1 MIFSTHQ
8 IFIGI
13 YVVLHGKQENNF
25 VPSCESKTYFF
36 SIFLEWGRKVQFL
49 SLTDYKSTNSF
60 YVLFDCFLEVLHSDI
75 FYKSNIYWN
84 TRLREGQKIYN
95 NSHYV
100 KVRLVFF

>member
-25 VPSCESKTYFF
+25 VSSCESKTHLFIPF
-36 SIFLEWGRKVQFL
+36 GVGEEGLVL

-60 YVLFDCFLEVLHSDI
+60 YALLIVS
-75 FYKSNIYWN
+75 
-84 TRLREGQKIYN
+84 
-95 NSHYV
+95 
-100 KVRLVFF
+100 